1 MWNGEAIWLF
11 GWLLLWAAA
20 DIWKRSV
27 SLGPILLTILLGVVW
42 RLCRGALLTW
52 GTAGGLAMGGLFCLF
67 ARLSAGRFGEGD
79 ALVILCLGLYL
90 GLWESLAVVTGAL
103 FLSSAAALY
112 LLLVR
117 KQPSRTAIPFLPFLT
132 VSFLLLRVI

>member
-1 MWNGEAIWLF
+1 
-11 GWLLLWAAA
+11 
-20 DIWKRSV
+20 
-27 SLGPILLTILLGVVW
+27 
-42 RLCRGALLTW
+42 
-52 GTAGGLAMGGLFCLF
+52 MGGLFCLF

-117 KQPSRTAIPFLPFLT
+117 KKPSRTAIPFLPFLT
-132 VSFLLLRVI
+132 VSFLFLRVI